1 MKPRR
6 CRRRRRDEVWRT
18 RAEAMNSGVMDTNE
32 KAYQNKAVLI
42 TGASR
47 GIGRAAAR
55 AFAVRGARVAVHYHR
70 NQEAARRTMSDLP
83 GGPHEMFSG
92 DLSEADV
99 PRRLIEQTV
108 ESFKRLDVLVNNA
121 GIFQTH
127 PIGEIDFEQWRQ
139 VWERTLA
146 VNLRGPADLMYW
158 AARQMAAQ
166 GGGHIVNVS
175 SRGAFRG
182 EPEAPAYGAS
192 KAGLNALSQSLAQA
206 LAPEHVYVAVV
217 APGFVRTDMAAEVL
231 SGPAGGDIERQ
242 SPLGRV
248 AEPEEVA
255 EVILFLASEKA
266 NYLTGAIVDVNGA
279 SYLRS

>member
-1 MKPRR
+1 M
-6 CRRRRRDEVWRT
+6 
-18 RAEAMNSGVMDTNE
+18 MDSKQKE
-32 KAYQNKAVLI
+32 FANKVVLV

-47 GIGRAAAR
+47 GIGRATAR
-55 AFAVRGARVAVHYHR
+55 AFAQHGAHVAVHYAR
-70 NQEAARRTMSDLP
+70 NRKSAGETLHLLP

-92 DLSEADV
+92 DLSDAHTAR
-99 PRRLIEQTV
+99 PLIEEVTRT
-108 ESFKRLDVLVNNA
+108 FGRLDVLVNNA
-121 GIFQTH
+121 GIFERH
-127 PIGEIDFEQWRQ
+127 PLGKVSFEQWMR

-146 VNLRGPADLMYW
+146 VNLQGPANLMYW
-158 AARQMAAQ
+158 AARQMIAQ

-206 LAPEHVYVAVV
+206 LAPHHVFVTVV
-217 APGFVRTDMAAEVL
+217 APGFVRTDMVAELL
-231 SGPAGGDIERQ
+231 SGPNGGHIELQ

-255 EVILFLASEKA
+255 NVIFFLASEKA
-266 NYLTGAIVDVNGA
+266 AYLTGAVVDVNGA
-279 SYLRS
+279 SYLRT

>member
-1 MKPRR
+1 
-6 CRRRRRDEVWRT
+6 
-18 RAEAMNSGVMDTNE
+18 MDTNE
-32 KAYQNKAVLI
+32 KAFENKAVLV

-55 AFAVRGARVAVHYHR
+55 AFARQGARVAVHYHR
-70 NQEAARRTMSDLP
+70 DKMAAQRTLGDLP
-83 GGPHEMFSG
+83 EGPHRILSG
-92 DLSEADV
+92 DLSAAGTA
-99 PRRLIEQTV
+99 RRLIEQAV
-108 ESFKRLDVLVNNA
+108 ESFGRLDVLVNNA
-121 GIFQTH
+121 GIFQPH
-127 PIGEIDFEQWRQ
+127 PPGEVTFERWRQ
-139 VWERTLA
+139 IWERILA

-192 KAGLNALSQSLAQA
+192 KAGLNALSQSLARA
-206 LAPEHVYVAVV
+206 LAPDRVFVTVV
-217 APGFVRTDMAAEVL
+217 APGFVRTDMVSDLL

-266 NYLTGAIVDVNGA
+266 AYLTGAIVDVNGA

>member
-1 MKPRR
+1 M
-6 CRRRRRDEVWRT
+6 DEK
-18 RAEAMNSGVMDTNE
+18 MNS
-32 KAYQNKAVLI
+32 YQDRIVLV

-55 AFAVRGARVAVHYHR
+55 AFAAQGARVAVHYHR
-70 NQEAARRTMSDLP
+70 NEKAARETLGGLP
-83 GGPHEMFSG
+83 GGPHEILSG
-92 DLSEADV
+92 DLSEAGT

-108 ESFKRLDVLVNNA
+108 ESFGRLDVLVNNA
-121 GIFQTH
+121 GIFESH
-127 PIGEIDFEQWRQ
+127 PIQEVSFEQWRRI
-139 VWERTLA
+139 WDRTLA

-158 AARQMAAQ
+158 AARQMADQ

-192 KAGLNALSQSLAQA
+192 KAGLNALSQSLAKA
-206 LAPEHVYVAVV
+206 LAPKHVYVTVA
-217 APGFVRTDMAAEVL
+217 APGFVRTDMAAELL
-231 SGPAGGDIERQ
+231 SGPAGGEIARQ

-266 NYLTGAIVDVNGA
+266 DYLTGAIVDINGA

>member
-1 MKPRR
+1 MVPLPP
-6 CRRRRRDEVWRT
+6 V
-18 RAEAMNSGVMDTNE
+18 RAEAMHTEVMETNE
-32 KAYQNKAVLI
+32 TKFYNKAVLI

-55 AFAVRGARVAVHYHR
+55 AFADRGARVAVHYHR
-70 NQEAARRTMSDLP
+70 NEKAARRTLDELA
-83 GGPHEMFSG
+83 GGPHEILSG
-92 DLSEADV
+92 DLSEAGV
-99 PRRLIEQTV
+99 PRRLIERTV
-108 ESFKRLDVLVNNA
+108 ESFGRLDVLVNNA
-121 GIFQTH
+121 GIFEEH
-127 PIGEIDFEQWRQ
+127 PIAQVNFERWRK

-158 AARQMAAQ
+158 AARQMAGQ

-192 KAGLNALSQSLAQA
+192 KAGLNALSQSLARA
-206 LAPEHVYVAVV
+206 LAPGQVYVTVV
-217 APGFVRTDMAAEVL
+217 APGFVRTDMTAGLL
-231 SGPAGGDIERQ
+231 SGPAGKDIERQ

-266 NYLTGAIVDVNGA
+266 DYLTGAIVDVNGA

>member
-1 MKPRR
+1 VIHT
-6 CRRRRRDEVWRT
+6 EVM
-18 RAEAMNSGVMDTNE
+18 ATNE
-32 KAYQNKAVLI
+32 KAFQDKAVLI

-47 GIGRAAAR
+47 GIGRATAR
-55 AFAVRGARVAVHYHR
+55 AFAGQGARVAVHYHR
-70 NQEAARRTMSDLP
+70 DERAAEKVRDALP
-83 GGPHEMFSG
+83 GGPHVILSG
-92 DLSEADV
+92 DLSAAGTA
-99 PRRLIEQTV
+99 RRLIDQAV
-108 ESFKRLDVLVNNA
+108 RSFGRLDVLVNNA
-121 GIFQTH
+121 GLFQSH
-127 PIGEIDFEQWRQ
+127 PPGEVTFQRWRQ

-158 AARQMAAQ
+158 AARQMISQ

-192 KAGLNALSQSLAQA
+192 KAGLNALSQSLARA
-206 LAPEHVYVAVV
+206 LAPDHVYITVV
-217 APGFVRTDMAAEVL
+217 APGFVRTDMVSDLL

-255 EVILFLASEKA
+255 EVIVFLASERA
-266 NYLTGAIVDVNGA
+266 DYLTGAIVDVNGA

>member
-1 MKPRR
+1 M
-6 CRRRRRDEVWRT
+6 
-18 RAEAMNSGVMDTNE
+18 MDTPE
-32 KAYQNKAVLI
+32 RPFENKIVLV

-55 AFAVRGARVAVHYHR
+55 AFAEQGARVAVHYHR
-70 NQEAARRTMSDLP
+70 HRKAAEKTREGLP
-83 GGPHEMFSG
+83 GGPHRIISG
-92 DLSEADV
+92 DLSDAAV

-108 ESFKRLDVLVNNA
+108 RSFGRLDVLVNNA
-121 GIFQTH
+121 GIFQHH
-127 PIGEIDFEQWRQ
+127 PPGEVTFARWRR

-158 AARQMAAQ
+158 AARRMAAQ

-182 EPEAPAYGAS
+182 EPGAPAYGAS
-192 KAGLNALSQSLAQA
+192 KAGLNALSQSLARA
-206 LAPEHVYVAVV
+206 LAPDHVYVTVV
-217 APGFVRTDMAAEVL
+217 APGFVRTDMVSDLL
-231 SGPAGGDIERQ
+231 SGPAGRNIARQ

-266 NYLTGAIVDVNGA
+266 AYLTGAIVDVNGA